1 MTRSDQLAKYL
12 SLQGCESIF
21 IGKQEVKNRESPER
35 ADCLLCG
42 HRGLHRDDGSAG
54 IRGPDPAAEALS
66 DRDVADR
73 PCLCAMF
80 EVPIKR
86 PQHADAICRIGSSS

>member
-35 ADCLLCG
+35 ADCLLFG
-42 HRGLHRDDGSAG
+42 RRGLHRSAG

-66 DRDVADR
+66 VADR

-86 PQHADAICRIGSSS
+86 PQHADAICRIGPSS